1 MCVYKIIPTLYISQD
16 ETVLIKIRD
25 SDISARD
32 QWEGEDGF
40 MSTRAEGESIRE
52 SWDEEQGPNTKT
64 EDQVVKRENLKK
76 EKGFMIDETTQRDLR
91 SVLNVEKAKKKR
103 GKLQKRNDN
112 NVNLAEDRE
121 KLEEMKRIALSRH
134 DVKRKRKRR
143 PFVKKKGDKMEAQL
157 LPGGRGPESD
167 TETVEDIRYIEL

>member
-1 MCVYKIIPTLYISQD
+1 M
-16 ETVLIKIRD
+16 KIRE

-40 MSTRAEGESIRE
+40 MSTRADGESIKE

-76 EKGFMIDETTQRDLR
+76 EKEFMFDETTQRDLR

-103 GKLQKRNDN
+103 GKLQSRNDN
-112 NVNLAEDRE
+112 NVNSAEERE

-134 DVKRKRKRR
+134 CVKRKRKRR
-143 PFVKKKGDKMEAQL
+143 PFVKKRGDKMEERL
-157 LPGGRGPESD
+157 LSDGKRPEPA
-167 TETVEDIRYIEL
+167 TATAVDIRYIEL